1 MLNVFVICTGN
12 SCRSVMGEALFN
24 HYGQGRIQAFS
35 AGSHPIGRIN
45 QGALATL
52 KRHGLPT
59 EGYQSQSWADFEHQP
74 MDIVITVC
82 DNAHGETCP
91 VYLNSAVRVH
101 WGVFD
106 PGHVEGSEEEKIAAF
121 ELAFATLKLR
131 VETMLELPLE
141 IMTRDELTEQLN
153 SIGQLT
159 AE

>member
-24 HYGQGRIQAFS
+24 HLGQGRIKAFS

-59 EGYQSQSWADFEHQP
+59 EGYQSQSWEDFEHQS

-91 VYLNSAVRVH
+91 VYLTNAVRTH
-101 WGVFD
+101 WGVSD
-106 PGHVEGSEEEKIAAF
+106 PGHVEGTEEEKIAAF
-121 ELAFATLKLR
+121 EQTFATLELR
-131 VETMLELPLE
+131 VKKMLELPLE
-141 IMTRDELTEQLN
+141 TMPPEELTAELN
-153 SIGQLT
+153 AIGQLT
-159 AE
+159 A